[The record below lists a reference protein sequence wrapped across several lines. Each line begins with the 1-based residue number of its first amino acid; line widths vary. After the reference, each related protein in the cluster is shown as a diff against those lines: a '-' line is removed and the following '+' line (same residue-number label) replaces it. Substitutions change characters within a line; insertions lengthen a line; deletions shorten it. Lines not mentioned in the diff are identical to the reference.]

1 MWPFPRRERRAYT
14 DQVLEALL
22 DFHTGE
28 TVDAART
35 GAVRA
40 VSGLLSRAFASA
52 AVTPANT
59 NTAPLTP
66 SVLAYIGRELVECGR
81 SVWMLDVRDGQL
93 MLKHVDSYERTGDR
107 YRCTMGEVSMTIPAE
122 QLLHVQWA
130 GCDLPPWASDTAN
143 TLGGIERTLEQEAGN
158 RSGYL
163 LPLPGDPADNP
174 KLKDSLKNRKGNLIA
189 VRTQAGGMGDRTE
202 AIRDEWRVRRVGQD
216 PPEQLLRLRQAAE
229 YSVYAACGLPP
240 ALFSPD
246 ATDGVLREGQRQ
258 ALHAFIEPAPRF
270 VEDEASAKLDVELRL
285 DFDALRAAD
294 LRGRSQA
301 IKALVEAGVPL
312 DEALRRA
319 GLD

>member
-1 MWPFPRRERRAYT
+1 M
-14 DQVLEALL
+14 LEALL

-52 AVTPANT
+52 SVTPETPA
-59 NTAPLTP
+59 TAPLTP
-66 SVLAYIGRELVECGR
+66 AVLAYIGRELVECGR
-81 SVWMLDVRDGQL
+81 SVWLLDVVAGEL
-93 MLKHVDSYERTGDR
+93 VLNHVDEYEQIGGT
-107 YRCTMGEVSMTIPAE
+107 YRCTLGGVSMTVPAE
-122 QLLHVQWA
+122 RLLHVQWA
-130 GCDLPPWASDTAN
+130 GCDLPPWASDTAK

-158 RSGYL
+158 RSAYL

-174 KLKDSLKNRKGNLIA
+174 KLKESLKNRKGGLIA
-189 VRTQAGGMGDRTE
+189 VRTQQGGMGDRTE
-202 AIRDEWRVRRVGQD
+202 AIRDEWRPKRVGQD
-216 PPEQLLRLRQAAE
+216 PPENLLKLRQAAE
-229 YSVYAACGLPP
+229 YSVFAACGLPP

-258 ALHAFIEPAPRF
+258 ALHAFIEPAARF
-270 VEDEASAKLDVELRL
+270 VEAEARDKLDVELRL